1 MATREPL
8 IYDST
13 LGNPRRMTSTEITS
27 VINQC
32 AYEYGQNPS
41 VTLTVESGLTG
52 GNISVITDTRKSA
65 GTTST
70 SVSSFPVPSQT
81 LTVP

>member
-32 AYEYGQNPS
+32 AYEYGQDPS
-41 VTLTVESGLTG
+41 VS
-52 GNISVITDTRKSA
+52 NINCRKW
-65 GTTST
+65 
-70 SVSSFPVPSQT
+70 FN
-81 LTVP
+81 